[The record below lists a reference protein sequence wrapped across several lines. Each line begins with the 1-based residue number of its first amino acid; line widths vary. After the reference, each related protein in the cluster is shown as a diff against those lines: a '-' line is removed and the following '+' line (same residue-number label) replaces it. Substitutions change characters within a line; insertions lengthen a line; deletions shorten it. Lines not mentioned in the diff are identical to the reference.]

1 MGVCAPACRL
11 LSCFLLFA
19 WLLPL
24 PLPSDPRGICIWA
37 PPPGDAQLL
46 GALHGHVALS
56 SAFWQL

>member
-24 PLPSDPRGICIWA
+24 PLPSDPRESASGPYHA
-37 PPPGDAQLL
+37 GDAAAG
-46 GALHGHVALS
+46 GAAVARGPLQVPS
-56 SAFWQL
+56 WQL